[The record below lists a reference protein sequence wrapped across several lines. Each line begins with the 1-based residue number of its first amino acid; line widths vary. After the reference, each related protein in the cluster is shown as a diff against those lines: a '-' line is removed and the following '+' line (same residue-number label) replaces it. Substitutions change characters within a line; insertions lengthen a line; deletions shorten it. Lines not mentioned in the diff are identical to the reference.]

1 MKGVGVLHRATAT
14 NKMIRLDTERMIC
27 MEVEKIVLWR
37 KGLCDEYRMNTNTNT
52 LKIKQVRL
60 YNGSLTFIVQV
71 QVHIS
76 SKSST
81 DKIGTEGYVST
92 YALVN

>member
-1 MKGVGVLHRATAT
+1 MT
-14 NKMIRLDTERMIC
+14 
-27 MEVEKIVLWR
+27 
-37 KGLCDEYRMNTNTNT
+37 NTNTNT
-52 LKIKQVRL
+52 NKLKIKQVRL

-92 YALVN
+92 YALVNWIEDFLLFLYYNGNLSTIICALKNKWHMAS

>member
-1 MKGVGVLHRATAT
+1 MKGVGVLHRAYSYSYKQ
-14 NKMIRLDTERMIC
+14 NDQIRYRKND
-27 MEVEKIVLWR
+27 LWR
-37 KGLCDEYRMNTNTNT
+37 WKRSYYGEEDCVTNTNTNT
-52 LKIKQVRL
+52 NKLKIKQVRL